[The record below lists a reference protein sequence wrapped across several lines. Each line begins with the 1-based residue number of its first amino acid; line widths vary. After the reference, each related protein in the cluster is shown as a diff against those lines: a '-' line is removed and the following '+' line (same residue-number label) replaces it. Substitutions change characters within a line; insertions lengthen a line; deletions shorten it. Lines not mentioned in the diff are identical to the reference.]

1 MWAKM
6 GDIMIAKCAESLAL
20 RKAFPQEL
28 SGLYTTEEMGQAGGE
43 IIDVPS
49 RPIST
54 QQQNVKPGFTTPELD
69 SDEPPSDAEFR
80 KLTSAT
86 QERSGTPPPAA
97 SQRLA
102 ANHAIMQY
110 GPKAATFAAEFP
122 AYQTKTGV
130 FDDGHIRASILSLG
144 YTEIT
149 PANIEEAFGKL
160 AEHALS
166 KEADAAGK

>member
-28 SGLYTTEEMGQAGGE
+28 SGLYTTEEMGQADAPVRIVDPEKRMNDKPLFTGGA
-43 IIDVPS
+43 D
-49 RPIST
+49 
-54 QQQNVKPGFTTPELD
+54 NN
-69 SDEPPSDAEFR
+69 EPPSDAEFR

-86 QERSGTPPPAA
+86 EERGSQPAQPAA
-97 SQRLA
+97 PQRLA
-102 ANHAIMQY
+102 LNHAIAQY
-110 GPKAATFAAEFP
+110 GPKAVAFAAEF
-122 AYQTKTGV
+122 AYYRTKAGA
-130 FDDGHIRASILSLG
+130 FDDGHIRGAILSLG
-144 YTEIT
+144 YAEIT

-166 KEADAAGK
+166 KEADAAIAGK